1 MQIKLGQ
8 SLGDVF
14 IKSIDDDTYH
24 KFCKVESI
32 ELQPNEKG
40 EIRLSDDRVLIT
52 GEPLTLSCPILNKN
66 GLLAFT
72 IFALTG
78 NDLYLRFPKK
88 LRRKKRGRRWDLECP
103 FM

>member
-1 MQIKLGQ
+1 MPIVFGKPLD
-8 SLGDVF
+8 DVF
-14 IKSIDDDTYH
+14 IKGVDDDTYR
-24 KFCKVESI
+24 KLGKVESI

-40 EIRLSDDRVLIT
+40 EVWLSDDSALIST
-52 GEPLTLSCPILNKN
+52 EPLTFSFRVLNKN

-88 LRRKKRGRRWDLECP
+88 LRRKKGWKKK
-103 FM
+103 